1 MRRTLLSLL
10 PLLAPTALMAQLPN
24 TSTRAVGLG
33 AYSVIA
39 RGYEAAAWN
48 PALLGMRG
56 NPGLTIGLPQAT
68 MEFGSSAFGLS
79 DFQKYSG
86 KFLSPADK
94 TYLLGKID
102 STLGIRE
109 IIGVSPFGLSVG
121 HFALSI
127 GAAGNV
133 QGQLGKDAVDLA
145 LNGNASNP
153 ARLFSAAGSGG
164 SGWAAT
170 TAALSV
176 GWPLHILPIG
186 RLSVGGTFKKVWGQA
201 LGYGV
206 ADTTSRFQVQ
216 GPNGFNVHAAGEAI
230 YTDFSG
236 ANKPNGAGDL
246 LGSKA
251 PGSGYGVDIGGVLD
265 LPAGLRVGLTLVN
278 VIGSMTWNVSHLR
291 YDRATYT
298 VTQSTTGGGVN
309 DVHHD
314 SLLTGAQIN
323 SDPRAKAFRDS
334 VLSHSSFARLARAGA
349 SLRLMHNFVVS
360 ADAQVRLSDGIDH
373 PPAQQVNGGAEYV
386 VLGILPLRAGLGT
399 DFANQFTFSGG
410 TGLYLGP
417 VHIDIGAAD
426 ITGSKNPG
434 VRVGAGLS
442 LIF

>member
-1 MRRTLLSLL
+1 MRRRLLTLL

-24 TSTRAVGLG
+24 TSTRALGLG
-33 AYSVIA
+33 AYTVIA

-56 NPGLTIGLPQAT
+56 NPGLTIGLPQAS

-86 KFLSPADK
+86 KFLSAADK
-94 TYLLGKID
+94 AYLLGKID
-102 STLGIRE
+102 TTLGIRDN
-109 IIGVSPFGLSVG
+109 ISVSPFGLSIG

-127 GAAGNV
+127 GVAGDV

-186 RLSVGGTFKKVWGQA
+186 RLSVGGSFKKIWGMG
-201 LGYGV
+201 LGYGI
-206 ADTTSRFQVQ
+206 ADTSSRFQVQ
-216 GPNGFNVHAAGEAI
+216 GPNGFNVQSSGQAI
-230 YTDFSG
+230 YTDYSG
-236 ANKPNGAGDL
+236 ANKINGL
-246 LGSKA
+246 SNV
-251 PGSGYGVDIGGVLD
+251 PGSGYGVDVGGVLQ
-265 LPAGLRVGLTLVN
+265 LPAGLTVGLSLVN
-278 VIGSMTWNVSHLR
+278 VIGSMTWNASHLR
-291 YDRATYT
+291 YERGTYT
-298 VTQSTTGGGVN
+298 VTQSATGGGVN
-309 DVHHD
+309 DTHTD
-314 SLLTGAQIN
+314 SILTGAQIN
-323 SDPRAKAFRDS
+323 GDPRAKAFRDS
-334 VLSHSSFARLARAGA
+334 VLTHSGFARLARAGA
-349 SLRLMHNFVVS
+349 SLHVGKLLVA

-373 PPAQQVNGGAEYV
+373 PPAQLVSGGAEYV
-386 VLGILPLRAGLGT
+386 LFGILPLRAGLGT

-417 VHIDIGAAD
+417 VHLDLGAAD